1 MQLWAN
7 IELPSD
13 IETVKASGAS
23 GIGLFRSEFL
33 FMNRRDLPG
42 EDEQYEAYR
51 EVVEG
56 MHGLPVTIRTL
67 DIGADK
73 SLASDDGYAAVNPA
87 LGLRAIRYCL
97 AEPDVF
103 NTQLR
108 AILRASRHGKV
119 LMLIPMLTTWNE
131 LTQTVAAVA
140 LAREQLKREGV
151 KFDEHVPVGGMIEVP
166 AAAIALP
173 MFIRKLDFLSIG
185 TNDLI
190 QYTLAIDRA
199 DDRVAHLYD
208 PLHPAVLNLL
218 AGVIR
223 TAQQHDKPVAVC
235 GEMAGDVELTR
246 MLLGF
251 GLRHFSMHP
260 AHLLEVKQRVLTTS
274 LAGIAPVVGR
284 ILRADEPEEMQ
295 ALIEKLNA

>member
-1 MQLWAN
+1 M
-7 IELPSD
+7 
-13 IETVKASGAS
+13 
-23 GIGLFRSEFL
+23 
-33 FMNRRDLPG
+33 FMNRASLPD

-51 EVVEG
+51 EVVERMKG
-56 MHGLPVTIRTL
+56 MPVTIRTL

-73 SLASDDGYAAVNPA
+73 ATEGEEYSAVNPA

-97 AEPDVF
+97 AEPAIF

-108 AILRASRHGKV
+108 AILRASRHGRV
-119 LMLIPMLTTWNE
+119 QILIPMLSTWSE
-131 LTQTVAAVA
+131 LNQALHAVDY
-140 LAREQLKREGV
+140 ARAQLRAEGTR
-151 KFDEHVPVGGMIEVP
+151 FDENVPVGGMIEVP

-199 DDRVAHLYD
+199 DDKVAHLYD
-208 PLHPAVLNLL
+208 PLHPAVLSLISS
-218 AGVIR
+218 VIR
-223 TAQQHDKPVAVC
+223 TAQQHEKPVVVC

-246 MLLGF
+246 LLLGF

-260 AHLLEVKQRVLTTS
+260 AHLLAVKQRVLTTS
-274 LAGIAPVVGR
+274 VPEIGPVVSR
-284 ILRADEPEEMQ
+284 ILKADEPDKLQ

>member
-1 MQLWAN
+1 
-7 IELPSD
+7 
-13 IETVKASGAS
+13 
-23 GIGLFRSEFL
+23 
-33 FMNRRDLPG
+33 MNRRDMPD
-42 EDEQYEAYR
+42 EEEQYEAYR

-56 MHGLPVTIRTL
+56 MKGKPVTIRTL

-73 SLASDDGYAAVNPA
+73 ALDGQENPAENPA

-97 AEPDVF
+97 AEPQIF

-108 AILRASRHGKV
+108 AILRASRHGKA
-119 LMLIPMLTTWNE
+119 LILIPMLSSYAE
-131 LTQTVAAVA
+131 LNQAVAAVDRA
-140 LAREQLKREGV
+140 KEELKDEGV
-151 KFDEHVPVGGMIEVP
+151 KFDAFVPVGGMIEIP

-199 DDRVAHLYD
+199 DDAVAHLYD
-208 PLHPAVLNLL
+208 PLHPAVLSLI

-223 TAQQHDKPVAVC
+223 TAHQAEKPVAVC
-235 GEMAGDVELTR
+235 GEMAGDVALTR
-246 MLLGF
+246 LLLGM

-260 AHLLEVKQRVLTTS
+260 ASVLPVKQRVLTTS
-274 LAGIAPVVGR
+274 LPDIAPHVARVLKGEEPDK
-284 ILRADEPEEMQ
+284 IRA
-295 ALIEKLNA
+295 IVEKLNA